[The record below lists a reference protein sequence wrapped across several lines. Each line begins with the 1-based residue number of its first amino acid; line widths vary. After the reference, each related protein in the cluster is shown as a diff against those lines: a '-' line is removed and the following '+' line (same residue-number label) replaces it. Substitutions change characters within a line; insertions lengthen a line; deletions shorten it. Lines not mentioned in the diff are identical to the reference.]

1 MPKTDAADITLRT
14 LTVLSVYSGIALT
27 DPDPDG
33 DPSSIDSQSIPTA
46 TLSSLGFDSLET
58 ISVIQ
63 ELESEFDIVIPE
75 SDIERLE
82 TIGEVVEYIKSRM
95 VDK

>member
-1 MPKTDAADITLRT
+1 MPDAAAADITLRT

-27 DPDPDG
+27 GPDPDG

-46 TLSSLGFDSLET
+46 ALSTLGFDSLET

-63 ELESEFDIVIPE
+63 ELESEFNIIIPE

-82 TIGEVVEYIKSRM
+82 TIGQLVGYITERVANK
-95 VDK
+95 